1 MMRLWYTESEIDE
14 AKQEAQRAVD
24 QMNAELPFYV
34 RGDVKIRMAW
44 KREMQGSTAALS
56 DRETVVTY
64 IPEAELLF
72 DDVVIRRELLD
83 FILLDMLKLEM
94 KAMSRGLTPRD
105 ERGIRN
111 ADSGCM

>member
-1 MMRLWYTESEIDE
+1 MMKLWYTESEIDE

-44 KREMQGSTAALS
+44 KREMQGSTGALS
-56 DRETVVTY
+56 DREAVVTY

-105 ERGIRN
+105 EQGN
-111 ADSGCM
+111 AQKEQTND